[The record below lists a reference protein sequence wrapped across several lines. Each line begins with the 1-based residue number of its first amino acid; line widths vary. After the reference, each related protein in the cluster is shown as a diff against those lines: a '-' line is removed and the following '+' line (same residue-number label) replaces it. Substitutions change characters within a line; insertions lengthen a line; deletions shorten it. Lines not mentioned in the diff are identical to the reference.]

1 MRILHVS
8 TWNRPCGIATYCGN
22 LVASLDKLGLTND
35 VYQLQPHLWRSYTP
49 ADAARLHDEIA
60 RHARS
65 YDLVHVQHEHGFF
78 GCANGFKAAT
88 KNYGATLRR
97 IRLGN
102 TPVVTTFHTE
112 PIAVPK
118 DKARGQRLSLNAVL
132 RHVNQLRRRAAW
144 RRHVSGHF
152 GVKTTQAKAIVHTTT
167 TRRAM
172 IRHGMPADAVHLIEH
187 GCLPPRTVGLQQRQ
201 AKECLGLH
209 PSVTLLTMFGFVS
222 RYKGHHVAIQ
232 ALARMPGRFH
242 LAICG
247 GVHPESDERYLDSL
261 LRLIEKLNLQDRVT
275 ITGWL
280 DEAAAE
286 LYYAA
291 TDICLAPYTDA
302 TLSASGAITWALASG
317 KPTIGSRVPA
327 FRNICREHECMLLTT
342 PHSAR
347 ELVWAVEKLRADPPY
362 ARSLVRAAAEYVETY
377 SWHETAQSTA
387 ELYRSMLSG
396 GAVHAPGID
405 AGSLVTRSRASVH
418 GPFTIVDGH
427 RDEGGQAEEA
437 RDADRQDA
445 GVHDPLRGRDSL
457 VQDEQPIL
465 RMRRAA

>member
-8 TWNRPCGIATYCGN
+8 TWNRPCGIASYCGN
-22 LVASLDKLGLTND
+22 LVASLEKLGVTSD
-35 VYQLQPHLWRSYTP
+35 VYRLQPHLWRSYTP
-49 ADAARLHDEIA
+49 TDAARLRDEIA
-60 RHARS
+60 RHARG
-65 YDLVHVQHEHGFF
+65 YDLVHIQHEHGFF

-88 KNYGATLRR
+88 RNYGTTLHR
-97 IRLGN
+97 IRLAN

-112 PIAVPK
+112 PIAAPK
-118 DKARGQRLSLNAVL
+118 TRDRRLSLKAAL
-132 RHVNQLRRRAAW
+132 GHLNQFRRRAAW
-144 RRHVSGHF
+144 RRHVSSQF
-152 GVKTTQAKAIVHTTT
+152 GAKATQAKAIVHTTT

-187 GCLPPRTVGLQQRQ
+187 GCLPLRDLSLEQRQ
-201 AKECLGLH
+201 AKQCLGMS

-232 ALARMPGRFH
+232 ALARMPARFH

-261 LRLIEKLNLQDRVT
+261 LRLIEKLRLQDRVT

-302 TLSASGAITWALASG
+302 SLSASGAITWALASG

-347 ELVWAVEKLRADPPY
+347 ELVWAVEKLRSDPSY
-362 ARSLVRAAAEYVETY
+362 ARSLVRAAAMYVESY
-377 SWHETAQSTA
+377 SWDETARSTA
-387 ELYRSMLSG
+387 DLYNDMLSG
-396 GAVHAPGID
+396 QDVHAPGID
-405 AGSLVTRSRASVH
+405 AGSLVALSDGAARGPFAIVSDHSDEGDPHPGQDVTHGGLGHEAARRYLASV
-418 GPFTIVDGH
+418 GH
-427 RDEGGQAEEA
+427 
-437 RDADRQDA
+437 
-445 GVHDPLRGRDSL
+445 
-457 VQDEQPIL
+457 EQPIL
-465 RMRRAA
+465 KVRRAA